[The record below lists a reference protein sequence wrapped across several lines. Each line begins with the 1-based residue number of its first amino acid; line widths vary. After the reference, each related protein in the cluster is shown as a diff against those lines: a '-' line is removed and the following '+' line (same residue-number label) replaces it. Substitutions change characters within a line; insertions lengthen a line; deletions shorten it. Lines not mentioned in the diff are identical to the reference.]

1 MTTPT
6 GAGTPDMPRHTST
19 TTTGGDD
26 TGTVKQAAGT
36 ATEEA
41 GRVAG
46 VAKGQAQ
53 EVASEIG
60 TQARDLVG
68 EFKTQVHDQSIT
80 QRDRLADNVRRF
92 GDDLDSMRQST
103 TSSGLANDLTGMLAT
118 RAREL
123 STFLGEHEPGDLIEE
138 LRRFARRRPGVFL
151 LGSAV
156 AGVVAGRLT
165 RGAASSDSTSSSG
178 YTGRYRVS
186 PDRSTLSPSA
196 SRPLQG
202 TSHDAVVGGS
212 GVTVGSL
219 GNQTGNAA
227 SRSQRRAASSAS
239 TSGGLRPDEPL
250 LGEEGRR

>member
-1 MTTPT
+1 
-6 GAGTPDMPRHTST
+6 MPGRAST
-19 TTTGGDD
+19 TTTAGDD

-41 GRVAG
+41 GRVVD

-53 EVASEIG
+53 EVASEVG
-60 TQARDLVG
+60 AQARDLIG
-68 EFKTQVHDQSIT
+68 EFKTQVHEQSIS
-80 QRDRLADNVRRF
+80 QRDSLADNVRRF

-118 RAREL
+118 RAREV

-151 LGSAV
+151 LGAAV

-165 RGAASSDSTSSSG
+165 RGAASSDSMSSSG
-178 YTGRYRVS
+178 STGRYRVS
-186 PDRSTLSPSA
+186 PNRSTPSPSA
-196 SRPLQG
+196 SGALQG

-219 GNQTGNAA
+219 GNQTANTA
-227 SRSQRRAASSAS
+227 SRSQRRTASSVG
-239 TSGGLRPDEPL
+239 TSGLRPDEPL
-250 LGEEGRR
+250 LGEEGRP